1 MHLWMKIR
9 NPKANLLFMWLYIY
23 GWKLGAPK
31 QIFFHMADYFHR
43 WYLVAPKICLLWCVT
58 DLTFMD
64 GCLGPFSWMK
74 NDLLLLSLAANGQTL
89 RPTRYPHP
97 ISIPS
102 LEIRWPFCALCFRRL
117 FGLLLLFLRV
127 CVFGL
132 SLCSGVL
139 KLFAGPVGLQ
149 SDTRI
154 LGPTLFVSLT
164 WRDFFRAPKW
174 SGSLQLFLLCAVW

>member
-1 MHLWMKIR
+1 
-9 NPKANLLFMWLYIY
+9 
-23 GWKLGAPK
+23 
-31 QIFFHMADYFHR
+31 
-43 WYLVAPKICLLWCVT
+43 
-58 DLTFMD
+58 MD

-139 KLFAGPVGLQ
+139 KLFGVLELPLLLCTCVWGAGEVGLQ

>member
-1 MHLWMKIR
+1 MT
-9 NPKANLLFMWLYIY
+9 N
-23 GWKLGAPK
+23 
-31 QIFFHMADYFHR
+31 
-43 WYLVAPKICLLWCVT
+43 
-58 DLTFMD
+58 LTFID
-64 GCLGPFSWMK
+64 GYLSPFSWMK

-89 RPTRYPHP
+89 RPIRYPHP

-102 LEIRWPFCALCFRRL
+102 LEIRWSLCALFFVAFLVSFCFLYARA
-117 FGLLLLFLRV
+117 

-139 KLFAGPVGLQ
+139 KLSESWSFLFSFALGGRGLQ
-149 SDTRI
+149 SDTRV

-164 WRDFFRAPKW
+164 WRDFFGAPKW